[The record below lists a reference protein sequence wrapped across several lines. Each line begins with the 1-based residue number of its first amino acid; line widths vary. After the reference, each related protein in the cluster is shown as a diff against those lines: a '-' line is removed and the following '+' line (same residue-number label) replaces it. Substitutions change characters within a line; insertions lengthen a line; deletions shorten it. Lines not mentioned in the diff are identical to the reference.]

1 MSTHIKTTVIN
12 VNEEIGYAK
21 VKVEAHSIT
30 LLLETTDSGLTW
42 TNEKELLVPLDQ
54 NVRASI
60 EAALKGKLGI

>member
-1 MSTHIKTTVIN
+1 MSTNIKTTVIN
-12 VNEEIGYAK
+12 VNEETGYAK

-30 LLLETTDSGLTW
+30 ILLETNDSGLTW

-60 EAALKGKLGI
+60 ETALKGKLGI